1 MALPRILVLVLAG
14 GAGGRLELLTERRAK
29 PAVPF
34 AGVYRLVDFPLSNCQ
49 HSQLADVWV
58 SVQYQTASLTE
69 HLANG
74 RPWDLD
80 RTAGGLMTLP
90 PFQGSEREGFTEGTA
105 DGLWRQ
111 SELIRGFDP
120 DALVVVSADAV
131 YKLDYREV
139 VDGHLGSGAEVTMV
153 TTEVAAD
160 DAARYGIVQV
170 DGERVTDYAYKPGGP
185 ATATATHEVVG
196 LSPRPTLDRLA

>member
-1 MALPRILVLVLAG
+1 MSLPRILVLVLAG

-34 AGVYRLVDFPLSNCQ
+34 AGVYRLVEFPLSNCQ

-58 SVQYQTASLTE
+58 SVQDQTASLTE

-90 PFQGSEREGFTEGTA
+90 PFQGSERAGFTEGTA
-105 DGLWRQ
+105 
-111 SELIRGFDP
+111 
-120 DALVVVSADAV
+120 
-131 YKLDYREV
+131 
-139 VDGHLGSGAEVTMV
+139 
-153 TTEVAAD
+153 
-160 DAARYGIVQV
+160 
-170 DGERVTDYAYKPGGP
+170 
-185 ATATATHEVVG
+185 
-196 LSPRPTLDRLA
+196 